1 MAPQRTN
8 ENATPFGK
16 WLDRHGLTYA
26 QAAREL
32 GVTRERVRQ
41 MAQKHY
47 PSLLLNFVIEDW
59 TRSVDPDDVIAAQE
73 WREVVLSSSEA
84 KEALAR
90 VTRVVPP
97 PPQTP
102 APAPRPRAKSRLR
115 R

>member
-16 WLDRHGLTYA
+16 FLDRHAISYA
-26 QAAREL
+26 EAAREL

-41 MAQKHY
+41 LAQRLY
-47 PSLLLNFVIEDW
+47 PSLLLMYVIEDW
-59 TRSVDPDDVIAAQE
+59 TRAIDPEGVITADN

-84 KEALAR
+84 KEQLAR
-90 VTRVVPP
+90 VTRKVEPP
-97 PPQTP
+97 AST
-102 APAPRPRAKSRLR
+102 PRPRGKSRLR